1 MQRLTRYPLLLRQIL
16 HYTDDSDDTINVQKA
31 LDSAEF
37 VVSNVNDAVRQSE
50 DTERLRALSD
60 DLWIGGEGRLDLTAP
75 TAFQGPRRLLK
86 QGTVTKAKSGRRLE
100 MLLCSD
106 IIVLIETHATSG
118 GHSLYRMPIPLHEA
132 SAKEA
137 AGRGDGFQVT
147 QQFRRGGDAI
157 SLRAASAREA
167 QKWIRS
173 INDAR
178 EVAIKARLGRS
189 TSVGDVVAR

>member
-16 HYTDDSDDTINVQKA
+16 HYTDDSGDSSNLQTA
-31 LDSAEF
+31 LKSIES
-37 VVSNVNDAVRQSE
+37 VVTNVNDAVRLAE

-86 QGTVTKAKSGRRLE
+86 QGTVTKAKSGRKLE

-132 SAKEA
+132 SAKESL
-137 AGRGDGFQVT
+137 GRGDAFQVT

-157 SLRAASAREA
+157 SLRAASTREA
-167 QKWIRS
+167 SKWIAA

-178 EVAIKARLGRS
+178 EAAVKARLSGG
-189 TSVGDVVAR
+189 V